1 MSTEMASIHRT
12 IKKELWTV
20 IKKSSKTAGGV
31 ARCLQDAWKWVT
43 YVRGLCV
50 WLAKKMQGC
59 WPQYTQELCLCLPLC
74 WWDGSGS
81 RELWWPCLIRFS
93 LCCLQP
99 DRGWISC
106 ANKVDTHRC
115 WWSHRTWLSY
125 TPWMAHWGLELQWL
139 PRQTQATCTG
149 RLRGQRGRGQ
159 F

>member
-1 MSTEMASIHRT
+1 MTKYDLTPMTKRQWAPKWLQSTGP

-20 IKKSSKTAGGV
+20 MKKKMQQDSW
-31 ARCLQDAWKWVT
+31 RCGPLLTGCLKMGHICERA
-43 YVRGLCV
+43 LC
-50 WLAKKMQGC
+50 LTCKKMQGC
-59 WPQYTQELCLCLPLC
+59 WPQYTQELCLPLC
-74 WWDGSGS
+74 WWDSSGS
-81 RELWWPCLIRFS
+81 REHWWPCLIRFS

-139 PRQTQATCTG
+139 PRQT
-149 RLRGQRGRGQ
+149 
-159 F
+159 